1 MTVKIR
7 KFGMTSLVICF
18 LISCNSDSDVGYRQH
33 SKERIVVRENIT
45 SSSSFDDDIE
55 FAKLVAEN
63 SMLEMQLA
71 ALTIDRSSSDTIKGF
86 AVSLMTDQS
95 IFNSDIR
102 EFAER
107 RGITLTNTLSS
118 KSKKKF
124 DAIAGKPAGEFD
136 KAYCAFLVRESEEGV
151 IKFKE
156 EAKSGNDP
164 ELKDWAARKVTILE
178 QHLAVA
184 RGLNGINE

>member
-1 MTVKIR
+1 MIVNIR
-7 KFGMTSLVICF
+7 KFGLTSLIISV
-18 LISCNSDSDVGYRQH
+18 LISCNSDRDVSYH
-33 SKERIVVRENIT
+33 ELSKERIVVGENVT
-45 SSSSFDDDIE
+45 SSNNFDDDIE

-71 ALTIDRSSSDTIKGF
+71 ALTIDRSSSDTIKRF

-118 KSKKKF
+118 KSQKKF
-124 DAIAGKPAGEFD
+124 DVIAGKPAGEFD

-151 IKFKE
+151 AKFKE
-156 EAKSGNDP
+156 EAETGNDP
-164 ELKDWAARKVTILE
+164 ELKDWAARKITTLE
-178 QHLAVA
+178 QHLVVA
-184 RGLNGINE
+184 RGLNETKQ